1 MDHAPSTVLPSAWID
16 RIFERLLAMYGRKF
30 ADMWGCVETGSL
42 KATWAE
48 ALADLKPEEISRGL
62 SACLTREWPPTLPEF
77 RGLCRTVV
85 SYETAF
91 TEAAMRWP
99 SREGWTDP
107 AHYWAAACFG
117 RDIGILPYASIK
129 ARWKD
134 ALDRAREN
142 PRPIPEPVK
151 PEFRVSVD
159 RGLTPEQEREISLRT
174 SAKVMAMWREMQAG
188 RMQLVE
194 RQPGD
199 DEAEAA

>member
-1 MDHAPSTVLPSAWID
+1 MDNAPSTALPSAWID

-30 ADMWGCVETGSL
+30 ADMWGCVDTASL
-42 KATWAE
+42 KSTWAE
-48 ALADLKPEEISRGL
+48 ALSDLKPEEISRGL
-62 SACLTREWPPTLPEF
+62 AACLTREWPPTLPEF

-107 AHYWAAACFG
+107 ANYWAAACFG

-134 ALDRAREN
+134 ALDRARAN
-142 PRPIPEPVK
+142 PRPIPEPV
-151 PEFRVSVD
+151 ETAYRVAS
-159 RGLTPEQEREISLRT
+159 GPTLTPEQEREISLRT
-174 SAKVMAMWREMQAG
+174 AARVMAEWNARKYG
-188 RMQLVE
+188 
-194 RQPGD
+194 RQPGE